1 MQYMTL
7 SAIELNIP
15 KKDNTNIFIFSFLTK
30 INASFFIFF
39 YKDKN
44 IFYKVK
50 IINDFQFLWLLL
62 FKFLELLKMI
72 STKKLTTQ

>member
-1 MQYMTL
+1 MQV
-7 SAIELNIP
+7 
-15 KKDNTNIFIFSFLTK
+15 FSF
-30 INASFFIFF
+30 FF